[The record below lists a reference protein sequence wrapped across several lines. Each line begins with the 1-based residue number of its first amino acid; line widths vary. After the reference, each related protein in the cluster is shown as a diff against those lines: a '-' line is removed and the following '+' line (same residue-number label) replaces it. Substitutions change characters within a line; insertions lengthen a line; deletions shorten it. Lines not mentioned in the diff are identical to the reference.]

1 LPVINPAISPQPTG
15 EKMTELANLTDH
27 RIEGIARM
35 GNKPF
40 SVPLFSHVRGN
51 LWQGGCPV
59 GAAPEQIKYIV
70 SLYPWG
76 QYHVHD
82 HQIYLEAT
90 LFDSEDIPDIDTLD
104 FLSDYIDRCWQRG
117 PTLVHCQAG
126 LNRSALVVA
135 YTLIKHGMAPMDAI
149 SFLRERRSEAVL
161 CNLSFETWLMGLGR

>member
-1 LPVINPAISPQPTG
+1 
-15 EKMTELANLTDH
+15 MELADLTTH

-40 SVPLFSHVRGN
+40 SVALFSHVEGN

-59 GAAPEQIKYIV
+59 NEAPKDIKYIV

-76 QYHVHD
+76 KYDLHD
-82 HQIYLEAT
+82 HQIYLEAK
-90 LFDSEDIPDIDTLD
+90 LFDSHDIPDVATLD
-104 FLSDYIDRCWQRG
+104 FLADHVNRCKRLG

-135 YTLIKHGMAPMDAI
+135 YSLIKEGFRPQDAI
-149 SFLRERRSEAVL
+149 RLLRERRCDAVL
-161 CNLSFETWLMGLGR
+161 CNEHFERWLEMLPHDDSMPTPQKFT